1 MVSQDYGGAYLLKNL
16 PDNQLWTTIAYGN
29 GVFVAAAYNSYLINY
44 STDNGITWQS
54 YDMADDM
61 PGVIRLWIASTYDP
75 INNNFILTSNTS
87 SEIAIIKFL
96 NGSVNSVSYSSL
108 PASAN
113 WKGIAYGANIIVAAT
128 ENSSTCATSSNG
140 LTWTVRSFS
149 GPVVPCSSLEYL
161 NNEFIIIGNKPYG
174 AGMGVATSSDGIS
187 WSTIINGSG
196 QSSMF
201 NVDKITYGYGIYV
214 TTSSSGRYIITT
226 TDGNVYES
234 TNNKASWTLII
245 PNYGSL
251 SPIFKAWNENGG
263 DRNRIIITI
272 ANSTVVLITNGAG
285 VSQRT
290 GYSHNWFDIA

>member
-1 MVSQDYGGAYLLKNL
+1 MVSQQYGGSFELKNL
-16 PDNQLWTTIAYGN
+16 PDNQLWTTISYGN

-161 NNEFIIIGNKPYG
+161 NNEFIIIGNRPYG
-174 AGMGVATSSDGIS
+174 GGMSVMTSSDGIS
-187 WSTIINGSG
+187 WSVITGST
-196 QSSMF
+196 QNSMF

-214 TTSSSGRYIITT
+214 GNGLYAVTT
-226 TDGNVYES
+226 TDGKIYHS
-234 TNNKASWTLII
+234 TDNKASWTQAISGL
-245 PNYGSL
+245 GAL
-251 SPIFKAWNENGG
+251 SPIFKVWTHTDGG

-272 ANSTVVLITNGAG
+272 ADSTMILISSGTGYTF
-285 VSQRT
+285 RT

>member
-1 MVSQDYGGAYLLKNL
+1 MVSQDYGDAYLLKNL
-16 PDNQLWTTIAYGN
+16 PDNQLWTTISYGN
-29 GVFVAAAYNSYLINY
+29 GVFVAAAYNSYIINY

-61 PGVIRLWIASTYDP
+61 PGVIHLWISSTYDP

-128 ENSSTCATSSNG
+128 ENSSTCSTSPDG
-140 LTWTVRSFS
+140 LTWTVRSFG
-149 GPVVPCSSLEYL
+149 GPIVPCSSLEYL
-161 NNEFIIIGNKPYG
+161 NNEFIIIGNRSLG
-174 AGMGVATSSDGIS
+174 AGMGVATSSNGIS

-214 TTSSSGRYIITT
+214 GNGRYAVTT
-226 TDGNVYES
+226 TEGKIYHS
-234 TNNKASWTLII
+234 TDNKASWTQAMSGL
-245 PNYGSL
+245 GAL
-251 SPIFKAWNENGG
+251 SPIFKVWTHTDGG
-263 DRNRIIITI
+263 DRNKIIITI
-272 ANSTVVLITNGAG
+272 ANSTTILISSSAG
-285 VSQRT
+285 YTFRT
-290 GYSHNWFDIA
+290 GYSHNWSDIA